1 MTSLQSNGHT
11 ESQRA
16 SGATVRPAE
25 LLVVVDGS
33 ERAGRV
39 IEYAL
44 GLVPNGKQREIVLLG
59 VVRQP
64 DDARLRGYGSFK
76 REQINAHLKDA
87 LGRRVHV
94 RCRTALRPSGRS
106 AQGPYRG
113 WRSGRNHPAR
123 RQRRRL
129 RPNSCSGRARRSRP
143 TLVAQGYWLV
153 GGHRCGTG
161 GRASGGSGRCGEVT
175 GSRCMRLRPRCRRIG

>member
-1 MTSLQSNGHT
+1 MTLLQSNGQT
-11 ESQRA
+11 ESQRT
-16 SGATVRPAE
+16 SGATVRPAK

-76 REQINAHLKDA
+76 RDQINAHLKDA
-87 LGRRVHV
+87 LGRR
-94 RCRTALRPSGRS
+94 SIS
-106 AQGPYRG
+106 AA
-113 WRSGRNHPAR
+113 AR
-123 RQRRRL
+123 RFDQAGVAHKDRIEVGDPVETIL
-129 RPNSCSGRARRSRP
+129 RVANEEGCDLI
-143 TLVAQGYWLV
+143 LVADAPAGVVRRWLPKAIGLSLATV
-153 GGHRCGTG
+153 AGQVAQ
-161 GRASGGSGRCGEVT
+161 RAVV
-175 GSRCMRLRPRCRRIG
+175 PVVVVK

>member
-1 MTSLQSNGHT
+1 MPSLRPNGHK
-11 ESQRA
+11 ESQRTT
-16 SGATVRPAE
+16 GATVRPAK

-33 ERAGRV
+33 ERAGRL

-87 LGRRVHV
+87 LGRR
-94 RCRTALRPSGRS
+94 SMS
-106 AQGPYRG
+106 AA
-113 WRSGRNHPAR
+113 AR
-123 RQRRRL
+123 RFDQAGVAHKDRIEVGDPVETIL
-129 RPNSCSGRARRSRP
+129 RVASEEGCDLI
-143 TLVAQGYWLV
+143 LVADTPAGTVRRWLPKAI
-153 GGHRCGTG
+153 GL
-161 GRASGGSGRCGEVT
+161 SLVT
-175 GSRCMRLRPRCRRIG
+175 VAGQVAQQAVVPVVVVK

>member
-11 ESQRA
+11 KSQRT
-16 SGATVRPAE
+16 SGATVRPAK

-76 REQINAHLKDA
+76 RDQINAHLKDA
-87 LGRRVHV
+87 LGRR
-94 RCRTALRPSGRS
+94 SMS
-106 AQGPYRG
+106 AA
-113 WRSGRNHPAR
+113 AR
-123 RQRRRL
+123 RFDQAGVVHKDRIEVGDPVETIL
-129 RPNSCSGRARRSRP
+129 RVASEEVCDLI
-143 TLVAQGYWLV
+143 LVADAPAGAVQRWLPK
-153 GGHRCGTG
+153 
-161 GRASGGSGRCGEVT
+161 A
-175 GSRCMRLRPRCRRIG
+175 IGLSLATVAGQVAQQAVVPVVVVK

>member
-1 MTSLQSNGHT
+1 MPSLQSSEQT
-11 ESQRA
+11 A
-16 SGATVRPAE
+16 SKTTRPAK

-76 REQINAHLKDA
+76 RDQINAHLKET
-87 LGRRVHV
+87 LGRR
-94 RCRTALRPSGRS
+94 SIS
-106 AQGPYRG
+106 AA
-113 WRSGRNHPAR
+113 AR
-123 RQRRRL
+123 RFDQAGVAHKDRIEVGDPVETIL
-129 RPNSCSGRARRSRP
+129 RVANEEGCDLI
-143 TLVAQGYWLV
+143 LVADAPAGTVQRWLPKAV
-153 GGHRCGTG
+153 GLSLATIAGQV
-161 GRASGGSGRCGEVT
+161 AQQAVV
-175 GSRCMRLRPRCRRIG
+175 PVVVVK